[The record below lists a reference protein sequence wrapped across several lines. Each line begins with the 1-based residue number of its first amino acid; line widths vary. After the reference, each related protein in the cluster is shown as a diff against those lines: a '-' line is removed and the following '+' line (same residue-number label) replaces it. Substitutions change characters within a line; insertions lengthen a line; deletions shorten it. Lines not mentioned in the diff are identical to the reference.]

1 MRRPGAIG
9 VRRGRKS
16 VSISEAITKRHS
28 VLIFLAVG
36 LSGLAALPARAQTSG
51 VVLAQGPGKLVDSMI
66 AAGYGN
72 DNLYEALL
80 QMTAD
85 SNPPVADVMTF
96 AFLSTLRACP
106 ANSTIYTTLLNSYAG
121 SGVVVYANCTASA
134 TGLQGSGFNGL
145 AGSTTRSFVLSGV
158 SARAAVVSLSPAYA
172 LDATH
177 SVFAVFYASQGTS
190 QSFVLSNEAPGQLIG
205 KLIAAGWGNLNL
217 YEALL
222 QIAID
227 TNPSVFRVLTPA
239 FLQTLQSCAA
249 GSPLWTI
256 RLQNV
261 TGTVA
266 ISDDCSVQTS
276 NLQGRSFSGQ
286 PGTTTLAT
294 NISGAGPASLVSSTS
309 SSPLTSWTQNV
320 TVGSG
325 TATVT
330 YNAFAILYTPGSAPA
345 TPPPAGVPALS
356 VWGMALLAGLLVGM
370 AALQL
375 HRSTRSSASQW

>member
-9 VRRGRKS
+9 VRRGWKS
-16 VSISEAITKRHS
+16 VSISEAITMRHS
-28 VLIFLAVG
+28 VLIFLAAG
-36 LSGLAALPARAQTSG
+36 LLGSAALPAGAQTSG
-51 VVLAQGPGKLVDSMI
+51 IVLAQGPGKLVDSLI
-66 AAGYGN
+66 AGGYGN

-80 QMTAD
+80 QITSD
-85 SNPPVADVMTF
+85 SNPTVSDVLTP
-96 AFLSTLRACP
+96 AFLNTLRACP
-106 ANSTIYTTLLNSYAG
+106 ANSVIFTNLLTSYAG

-145 AGSTTRSFVLSGV
+145 AGSTTRPFVLSGV

-177 SVFAVFYASQGTS
+177 SVFGVFYVSQGTS

-205 KLIAAGWGNLNL
+205 KLVAAGYGDLNL
-217 YEALL
+217 YEALVTI
-222 QIAID
+222 QQH
-227 TNPSVFRVLTPA
+227 TSPSVAGVLTPT
-239 FLQTLQSCAA
+239 FLASLNRCAA
-249 GSPLWTI
+249 GDQIFTTL
-256 RLQNV
+256 LKNV
-261 TGTVA
+261 SGTVA
-266 ISDDCSVQTS
+266 ISDDCSAQTVSVQGS
-276 NLQGRSFSGQ
+276 AFSGRA
-286 PGTTTLAT
+286 GTATLVT
-294 NISGAGPASLVSSTS
+294 GISGASPASLVSSTS

-375 HRSTRSSASQW
+375 HRGTRSSASQW